1 VKDKCV
7 RKNNIKVDIKERK
20 REDVEC
26 VHLVQAM
33 DQWQSLVV
41 TNLSS
46 TIRCGEFLEY
56 PTDY

>member
-7 RKNNIKVDIKERK
+7 RKNNTKDDIKERK

-26 VHLVQAM
+26 IYLVPAM
-33 DQWQSLVV
+33 DQWRSLVAIK
-41 TNLSS
+41 LSS

-56 PTDY
+56 LTKY